1 MAELSS
7 AQRLAALRSML
18 RMRLFEERCVE
29 LSVAG
34 EFPGI
39 TPVYIGQEATGVA
52 LGMALRAGDLVFTT
66 HRGHGH
72 LLGRGAQFKPLM
84 AELFGKVTGY
94 CQGKA
99 GSFHVSSAAL
109 GVPSAS
115 AIVGASAPAAVGA
128 ALALS
133 RINPGHVAVACQGD
147 RSLGEGAAMEAIN
160 LAALW
165 RAPVIFLCENN
176 DAVPYDVRSK
186 SQLATDRLAGLVQP
200 YDLMVGE
207 VDGSDFEAVFGAL
220 GEAVDGARLGDGPRF
235 LEVRTYGWPGQSGP
249 RYRLPPALRTDIR
262 TAWQPAP
269 ADEFSEWREYDPL
282 LRFARRLIG
291 GGEIDTDELEDM
303 QANVLR
309 EVQEAVEFARESPY
323 PEPAAAYDHLY
334 A

>member
-1 MAELSS
+1 
-7 AQRLAALRSML
+7 
-18 RMRLFEERCVE
+18 
-29 LSVAG
+29 
-34 EFPGI
+34 
-39 TPVYIGQEATGVA
+39 
-52 LGMALRAGDLVFTT
+52 
-66 HRGHGH
+66 
-72 LLGRGAQFKPLM
+72 
-84 AELFGKVTGY
+84 
-94 CQGKA
+94 
-99 GSFHVSSAAL
+99 
-109 GVPSAS
+109 
-115 AIVGASAPAAVGA
+115 
-128 ALALS
+128 
-133 RINPGHVAVACQGD
+133 
-147 RSLGEGAAMEAIN
+147 MEAIN